1 VRVELPVSVE
11 RMETVVD
18 TDDDPEED
26 ANEVVEAVNNVL
38 PLVDNEA
45 DPVCDGDTLAVPLVQ
60 ALADDEAAALI
71 VDDIVLVLL
80 VDTVAEWLADVLP
93 DDEID

>member
-1 VRVELPVSVE
+1 MRVELPVSVE

-38 PLVDNEA
+38 PLVDNET
-45 DPVCDGDTLAVPLVQ
+45 DPVCDGDILAVPLIQV
-60 ALADDEAAALI
+60 LADDEAAALI
-71 VDDIVLVLL
+71 DEDIVPAEL
-80 VDTVAEWLADVLP
+80 VDTDPE
-93 DDEID
+93 

>member
-1 VRVELPVSVE
+1 MRVELPVGVE

-38 PLVDNEA
+38 PLVDNET

-71 VDDIVLVLL
+71 DEDIVPAEL
-80 VDTVAEWLADVLP
+80 VDADP
-93 DDEID
+93 E

>member
-1 VRVELPVSVE
+1 MRVELPDSVE
-11 RMETVVD
+11 RMETVVE

-38 PLVDNEA
+38 PLVDNET

-60 ALADDEAAALI
+60 VLADDEAAALI
-71 VDDIVLVLL
+71 DEDIVLVLL
-80 VDTVAEWLADVLP
+80 VDTVAEWLDDVLP
-93 DDEID
+93 DDEVD

>member
-1 VRVELPVSVE
+1 V
-11 RMETVVD
+11 TVID
-18 TDDDPEED
+18 TEDDPEED
-26 ANEVVEAVNNVL
+26 AVGVVEAVNNVL
-38 PLVDNEA
+38 PLVDNET
-45 DPVCDGDTLAVPLVQ
+45 DLVCDGDILTVPLVQ
-60 ALADDEAAALI
+60 VLADDEAAALI